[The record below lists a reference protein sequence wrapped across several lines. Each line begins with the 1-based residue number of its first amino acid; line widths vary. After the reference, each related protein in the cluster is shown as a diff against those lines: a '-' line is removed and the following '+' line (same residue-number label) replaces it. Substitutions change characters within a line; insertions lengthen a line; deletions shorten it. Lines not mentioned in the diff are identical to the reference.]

1 VAKEKLNETKFR
13 VRDAPERQELME
25 WRRSAI
31 FFKCKL
37 SVSRQVKRLNRRKD
51 KFRIRKRKKEKQ
63 SFPVIKKNKTG
74 DTLPQLRP
82 PFVFPMSLM

>member
-31 FFKCKL
+31 FSKCKL

-51 KFRIRKRKKEKQ
+51 KFRIRIRKRKAIISGNQEK
-63 SFPVIKKNKTG
+63 
-74 DTLPQLRP
+74 
-82 PFVFPMSLM
+82 